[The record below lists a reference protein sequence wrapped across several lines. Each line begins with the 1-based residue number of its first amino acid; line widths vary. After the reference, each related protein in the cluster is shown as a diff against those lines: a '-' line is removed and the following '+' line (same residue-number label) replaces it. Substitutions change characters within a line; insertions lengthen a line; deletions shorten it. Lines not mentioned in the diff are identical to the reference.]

1 MSIIVAERFLNND
14 AFRCDDGQRKEILR
28 FGFQSSHEEYQNGI
42 RFYHGNL
49 IPHLHQV
56 CGAVLYN
63 RDQLRHN
70 VTRTEGKAEKIERGV
85 FGDDLP
91 VWDNALQ
98 QEKNSMVE

>member
-56 CGAVLYN
+56 CGAAQVEQYDPYTIDN
-63 RDQLRHN
+63 D
-70 VTRTEGKAEKIERGV
+70 EI
-85 FGDDLP
+85 LP
-91 VWDNALQ
+91 VNGFRL
-98 QEKNSMVE
+98 VR